1 MSVGP
6 AVPDGCE
13 PLLFDPFEPLLV
25 DPALPFPPELVT
37 TPTAPEPVF
46 EAEVV
51 VLAPP
56 LVSDS
61 PAPTIDG

>member
-6 AVPDGCE
+6 AVPDWCE

-51 VLAPP
+51 VFEGTL
-56 LVSDS
+56 SRS
-61 PAPTIDG
+61 PAQAA